1 MLLFIEHLKL
11 AIPYPV
17 ILVIVLNTMSQVTL
31 KWRINQLNQFQSQ
44 FKSQFDII
52 LKSIFDP
59 IILVCIFM
67 TFISGLTWIYALSKF
82 NLNLIYPF
90 IALTYVLIL
99 FLSYTIL
106 NEPYTTKSLIGS
118 LLIVVGVFLF

>member
-1 MLLFIEHLKL
+1 MVDLKL

-17 ILVIVLNTMSQVTL
+17 ILVIILNTMSQVAL
-31 KWRINQLNQFQSQ
+31 KWRINQISQSQSQ
-44 FKSQFDII
+44 FKSQFDIV

-59 IILVCIFM
+59 VIIFCIFM

-82 NLNLIYPF
+82 NLNSIYPF

-99 FLSYTIL
+99 FLSYLIL
-106 NEPYTTKSLIGS
+106 NEPFTTSSLIGC
-118 LLIVVGVFLF
+118 LLIIVGVFLI